1 MRRKVIQIADSTQ
14 LVSLPRKWCK
24 LQNIKKGDELNVE
37 EKGSKVI
44 ITTESKFDIEKTD
57 IDVSDLG
64 VMGRRT
70 VAAAYKAGFDELR
83 IKYSTTEELKA
94 IQDVIKDSCIGFE
107 VVEQGKNYILV
118 RKISDAIFGE
128 FDVVLRRSFLFLI
141 SLAKDGLD
149 AIQRQ
154 DKNTLN
160 NIILMDLNLNK
171 FTDFCRRILNKQGHP
186 KFKRAAPVYHII
198 EMLEKIGDEYKEIH
212 KFFVQNPFKPNKDL
226 VQLYMQINKFVE
238 DFYELFYKFDTDKLK
253 KFNTSKDHVDKL
265 LLEAIPKTKKEHLP
279 VIHRLSNVTAR
290 TFDLNGA
297 LLATNL

>member
-44 ITTESKFDIEKTD
+44 ITTESKFDIEKID
-57 IDVSDLG
+57 VDVSDLG

-94 IQDVIKDSCIGFE
+94 IQEVIKDSCIGFE
-107 VVEQGKNYILV
+107 VVEQGKNYIVV

-128 FDVVLRRSFLFLI
+128 FDAVLRRSFLFLI
-141 SLAKDGLD
+141 SLAKEGFD
-149 AIQRQ
+149 AVQKQ
-154 DKNTLN
+154 DKDTLN

-186 KFKRAAPVYHII
+186 KFKRTAPLYHII

-212 KFFVQNPFKPNKDL
+212 KFFVQNPFKPNKEM

-253 KFNTSKDHVDKL
+253 RFNTSKDKVDKL
-265 LLEAIPKTKKEHLP
+265 LLDAFPKTKKEHLP
-279 VIHRLSNVTAR
+279 VIHRLSNVTSR

-297 LLATNL
+297 LLATTL